1 MFPKVCRFLSRP
13 VKYHLS
19 CLLVPV
25 LASIVL
31 LSSTQASG
39 EDIEFAISRVKP
51 ALVRILVVDSSF
63 RDGREMK
70 EESTG
75 SGVII
80 SEKGFAVTNH
90 HVAGEARHLI
100 VTLSN
105 KEELEAELVG
115 TDPLSDIAV
124 IRIRSEEGRKFPYA
138 VFGDSDELKV
148 GDPVLAMG
156 SPLALSQSVT
166 RGVISNTEMI
176 MPDFMWPFNRLTLSG
191 EDVGS
196 MVRWLG
202 HDARIAGG
210 NSGGP
215 LVNLKGEVIGIN
227 ELQFGLSGAIPSNIA
242 KSVAETLI
250 ANGTVERSWL
260 GIDVQPM
267 LRRLNMEG
275 VLVSGVL
282 KDSPADKAGIK
293 SGDVIQSINGTSVDV
308 QFAEEVPLF
317 NQFVA
322 DLPVKSK
329 ASVSL
334 KRGDDLIT
342 VELEPRL
349 REPALPREHELK
361 DWGVTAR
368 NISNLMALELQRSS
382 REGAII
388 TSISRSGAAAD
399 AKPALQEG
407 DIILSVDG
415 EAVTGAEDLIAATA
429 RKMEGKEGRVS
440 TLIEF
445 ERKTEK
451 YLTVIRLGSDPIRPP
466 ALEASTAWLPAKTQV
481 LTRELAEA
489 LGILD
494 ETGVRVTEVLK
505 GRSAEKAGL
514 KVGDIITEL
523 DGEAIE
529 ARQAQDV
536 EIFPVMVRERNIGD
550 KAELTLLRDGKPL
563 KISVELE
570 ASPRTAREMKRYR
583 NKELEF
589 SVRDTTFDDQ
599 IRARDENEISGVTVE
614 SVETGGW
621 AALARLA
628 VGDLISEVNG
638 KAVSS
643 VGEMEQV
650 LAATIQEKPN
660 TVVFKVRRGVRDL
673 FVELR
678 PKWDAQ

>member
-1 MFPKVCRFLSRP
+1 MFPSATRFFLLSGRIRLTGILMP
-13 VKYHLS
+13 VFILIAG
-19 CLLVPV
+19 V
-25 LASIVL
+25 LANPSHCNEL
-31 LSSTQASG
+31 D
-39 EDIEFAISRVKP
+39 EAIGKVKP

-70 EESTG
+70 DESTG

-80 SEKGFAVTNH
+80 SEDGYAVTNH

-100 VTLSN
+100 VTLSS
-105 KEELEAELVG
+105 KEEMEAELVG

-124 IRIRSEEGRKFPYA
+124 IRIIARDGRKFPFA
-138 VFGDSDELKV
+138 VFGDSDKLKV

-215 LVNLKGEVIGIN
+215 LVNLAGEVIGIN

-250 ANGTVERSWL
+250 SKGTVERSWL

-282 KDSPADKAGIK
+282 KDSPADRAGIR
-293 SGDVIQSINGTSVDV
+293 SGDVILSINGNPVNV

-317 NQFVA
+317 NQLVA
-322 DLPVKSK
+322 ELPNGKDANFHV
-329 ASVSL
+329 
-334 KRGDDLIT
+334 KRGAETLT
-342 VELEPRL
+342 LTLETQL
-349 REPALPREHELK
+349 REPAQPKEHEMK
-361 DWGVTAR
+361 DWGITAR
-368 NISNLMALELQRSS
+368 NISNVMALELQRNTQDGS
-382 REGAII
+382 II
-388 TSISRSGAAAD
+388 TSIARSGAAAD

-407 DIILSVDG
+407 DIILAIDGKSVKTTEELISATTLKMAG
-415 EAVTGAEDLIAATA
+415 SED
-429 RKMEGKEGRVS
+429 RVS
-440 TLIEF
+440 TLVEF

-481 LTRELAEA
+481 LTRELATA
-489 LGILD
+489 LGIPD
-494 ETGVRVTEVLK
+494 ETGVRVTEILK
-505 GRSAEKAGL
+505 GKSAEKAGL
-514 KVGDIITEL
+514 QVGDIITEL
-523 DGEAIE
+523 DGEQVE

-536 EIFPVMVRERNIGD
+536 EIFPVMIRERLIGD
-550 KAELTLLRDGKPL
+550 KAELTVLRDGRQMTL
-563 KISVELE
+563 TVELE
-570 ASPRTAREMKRYR
+570 ASPRIAREMKRYR
-583 NKELEF
+583 NKSLEF
-589 SVRDTTFDDQ
+589 TVRDTTFDDQ
-599 IRARDENEISGVTVE
+599 VKSREETEISGVTVE

-621 AALARLA
+621 AAIARLA
-628 VGDLISEVNG
+628 VGDLITEVNG
-638 KAVSS
+638 LAVAS
-643 VGEMEQV
+643 VDEMEKV
-650 LAATIQEKPN
+650 LDKTIEDKPSSI
-660 TVVFKVRRGVRDL
+660 VFKVRRGVRDL

-678 PKWDAQ
+678 PRWDSL